1 MYMRS
6 WTAQISE
13 NLGRAILKKYGIQGV
28 TLRKGRELSWFAMLL
43 GAVLPSLSM
52 AREAAPTIK
61 EPVECQLKS
70 GEWAECFWLDV
81 PENRGRTG
89 GRTLKLHTAIFK
101 AKSPSKD
108 HPPIYLLAGG
118 PGQAATEVFV
128 PLPETFRRL
137 RRQHDIILID
147 QRGTGESHPLRCTED
162 KDPKWELL
170 FDQDLAREH
179 SRKCV
184 ERLRAD
190 TDLTAYTT
198 DAAAHDME
206 AVRQA
211 LGHEKIITFGISY
224 GTRLALR
231 YLALYPES
239 VAKQML
245 EGVLPPTVNFIK
257 ERKAFQESL
266 QGVAALCQKDPD
278 CQRWGDPW
286 DHYQKLQA
294 VWSTRPRV
302 KVMDPRSGVMKEVT
316 LRADL
321 LESGINA
328 FLYHPIDMSLV
339 PRILHEARAGNM
351 APLLAKALSSDAGV
365 YDGLYYLLVC
375 AEDIRDLGT
384 PLTDMQKNVV
394 ELCRFLPETSLPKD
408 FRSQPVSQVPTLY
421 LSGGLDPV
429 TPPRYVETLKEALP
443 QSSHL
448 VLPDYG
454 HNISY
459 VSCIQDAMIAF
470 IASKNPR
477 VEPPACLGKLKG
489 LHFLKGASIP

>member
-1 MYMRS
+1 M
-6 WTAQISE
+6 Q
-13 NLGRAILKKYGIQGV
+13 
-28 TLRKGRELSWFAMLL
+28 KGKEMVWFAMLL
-43 GAVLPSLSM
+43 GALLPSLSM
-52 AREAAPTIK
+52 ARAAAPTVK
-61 EPVECQLKS
+61 DPVECQLKS
-70 GEWAECFWLDV
+70 GEWAECLWLDV
-81 PENRGRTG
+81 PENRARTG
-89 GRTLKLHTAIFK
+89 GRTLKLHTAIFR
-101 AKSPSKD
+101 AKSPSKE

-137 RRQHDIILID
+137 RRQHDIVLID
-147 QRGTGESHPLRCTED
+147 QRGTGESHPLRCIQD

-170 FDQDLAREH
+170 FDQKLAMEH
-179 SRKCV
+179 GRKCI

-231 YLALYPES
+231 YLALYPDA

-245 EGVLPPTVNFIK
+245 EGVLPPDVNFIR
-257 ERKAFQESL
+257 ERQAAIDSL
-266 QGVAALCQKDPD
+266 QGVAALCRKDPD

-286 DHYQKLQA
+286 VHYQKLQA
-294 VWSTRPRV
+294 AWSAQPRV
-302 KVMDPRSGVMKEVT
+302 KAMDPRSGVMKDVT
-316 LRADL
+316 LRADH
-321 LESGINA
+321 LESGVNA

-339 PRILHEARAGNM
+339 PRVLYEARGGNI
-351 APLLAKALSSDAGV
+351 APLLAKALSADAGV

-384 PLTDMQKNVV
+384 PITDMQKTAV
-394 ELCRFLPETSLPKD
+394 EMCRFLPDTVLPKD
-408 FRSQPVSQVPTLY
+408 FRRQPVSQVPTLY

-429 TPPRYVETLKEALP
+429 TPPRYVASLKNSLP
-443 QSSHL
+443 QSTHL

-459 VSCIQDAMIAF
+459 VSCVQDAMIEF
-470 IASKNPR
+470 IASENPR
-477 VEPPACLGKLKG
+477 IEPPACLSQLKG
-489 LHFLKGASIP
+489 LHFFKGASTP